1 MKKVI
6 TILLLSV
13 FFNTALAQTNAIY
26 ITGSVSICPDDHM
39 GIFEGFSKVE
49 SDLSQF
55 NIKNSKVYYIGNIEK
70 SYEITLL
77 HYIDLDSE
85 YNLTTID
92 MPITAL
98 AELDKVISVEE
109 LMNFKDADTAYNWML
124 DTLEN
129 KVKIYIIDSNEYY
142 KSDTS
147 LAKPDRMK
155 VVEVKIS
162 YHCIPEHILNSVPFE

>member
-6 TILLLSV
+6 IILLLSV
-13 FFNTALAQTNAIY
+13 FLNTALAQTNAIY

-55 NIKNSKVYYIGNIEK
+55 NIKSSKVYYIGNIEK

-77 HYIDLDSE
+77 HYIDLDSK

-98 AELDKVISVEE
+98 AEFDKVISVEE
-109 LMNFKDADTAYNWML
+109 LMNFKDANTAYNWML
-124 DTLEN
+124 DTLESN
-129 KVKIYIIDSNEYY
+129 VKIYVIDTNDYY
-142 KSDTS
+142 KSDPALES
-147 LAKPDRMK
+147 PDRMK
-155 VVEVKIS
+155 VIEVRIS
-162 YHCIPEHILNSVPFE
+162 YQSIPDHILNPL